1 MRVRVAKY
9 PPNHYKK
16 IEQKMSN
23 TTNQP
28 VPKAGIMGLVPYA
41 PGKVPDPSLG
51 KTFKL
56 SANESPLG
64 PSPKALEAFH
74 DTASDLFSYP
84 DPSARSLRTAIARKY
99 GLNPDHLV
107 CGNGSDELLN
117 LVARIYLGPGD
128 EAIYTQ
134 YGFTVY
140 PIAIQANGAT
150 PVVAPDHNFTVSVD
164 EILAR
169 VTERTKVVFLA
180 NPNNPTGTYIP
191 QSEVR
196 RLSDGLPKGC
206 VLVLDGAYA
215 EFVRMNDY
223 EAGIELVS
231 TTQNTI
237 MTRTF
242 SKIYGLAAIRLGWA
256 YASENIIEAIARVRD
271 PFNVTGPSLAAAV
284 AAFEDTAHTEKVRQH
299 NDIWLPKLR
308 QALIDAG
315 LEVTPSLCNFLLLHF
330 PDVEGK
336 RAHDA
341 HKFLAQ
347 QGLMLRQMDE
357 YNLPNALRL
366 SIGTAEANELVI
378 AALTKFMQGGA

>member
-1 MRVRVAKY
+1 MNNK
-9 PPNHYKK
+9 
-16 IEQKMSN
+16 
-23 TTNQP
+23 TNQP
-28 VPKAGIMGLVPYA
+28 VPKKGISSLVPYA

-51 KTFKL
+51 KSFKL

-64 PSPKALEAFH
+64 PSPKALDAFH
-74 DTASDLFSYP
+74 LASSDLFSYP
-84 DPSARSLRTAIARKY
+84 DPAARVLRAAIARRY

-117 LVARIYLGPGD
+117 LIARIYLGPGD
-128 EAIYTQ
+128 EGLYTQ

-140 PIAIQANGAT
+140 PICIQANGAT
-150 PVVAPDHNFTVSVD
+150 PVVAPDRNFTVDID
-164 EILAR
+164 EILRR

-180 NPNNPTGTYIP
+180 NPNNPTGTHVP

-196 RLSDGLPKGC
+196 RLSEGLPKGC

-215 EFVRMNDY
+215 EFVRRNDY

-242 SKIYGLAAIRLGWA
+242 SKIYGLASIRLGWA
-256 YASENIIEAIARVRD
+256 YASENIIDAISRVRD

-284 AAFEDTAHTEKVRQH
+284 AAFEDVDYTEKVRIH
-299 NDIWLPKLR
+299 NDTWLPRLR
-308 QALIDAG
+308 DALIAAG

-330 PDVEGK
+330 PDEDGK
-336 RAHDA
+336 RAKDA
-341 HKFLAQ
+341 HEFLAQ

-366 SIGTAEANELVI
+366 SVGTQEANERVI
-378 AALTKFMQGGA
+378 TALTGFMQGEA

>member
-1 MRVRVAKY
+1 
-9 PPNHYKK
+9 
-16 IEQKMSN
+16 MSK
-23 TTNQP
+23 TPNQP
-28 VPKAGIMGLVPYA
+28 VPKNGISGLVPYK
-41 PGKVPDPSLG
+41 PGKRPDPSIG

-74 DTASDLFSYP
+74 HTSSDLFSYP
-84 DPSARSLRTAIARKY
+84 DPSASVLRAAIARRY

-117 LVARIYLGPGD
+117 LIARIYLGPGD
-128 EAIYTQ
+128 EGIYTQ

-140 PIAIQANGAT
+140 AIAIKANGAT
-150 PVVAPDHNFTVSVD
+150 PIIAPEHDFRVNVD
-164 EILAR
+164 EILNR

-180 NPNNPTGTYIP
+180 NPNNPTGTHLP

-196 RLSDGLPKGC
+196 RLSEGLPKGC
-206 VLVLDGAYA
+206 VLVLDAAYA
-215 EFVRMNDY
+215 EFVRVNDY

-231 TTQNTI
+231 TTENTI

-242 SKIYGLAAIRLGWA
+242 SKIYGLAGIRLGWA
-256 YASENIIEAIARVRD
+256 YASENIIDAISRVRD
-271 PFNVTGPSLAAAV
+271 PFNINGPALAAAV
-284 AAFEDTAHTEKVRQH
+284 AAFEDASYTEKVREH

-308 QALIDAG
+308 DALIKAG

-330 PDVEGK
+330 PDVNGK
-336 RAHDA
+336 RASDA
-341 HKFLAQ
+341 HKFLAD

-366 SIGTAEANELVI
+366 SVGTQEANELVI
-378 AALTKFMQGGA
+378 AAITSFMQSKD

>member
-1 MRVRVAKY
+1 
-9 PPNHYKK
+9 
-16 IEQKMSN
+16 MSK
-23 TTNQP
+23 TPDQP
-28 VPKAGIMGLVPYA
+28 VPKNGILSIAPYV
-41 PGKVPDPSLG
+41 PGKVPDPSMG

-74 DTASDLFSYP
+74 LSGSDLFTYP
-84 DPSARSLRTAIARKY
+84 DPSARVLRAAIARRY

-117 LVARIYLGPGD
+117 LVARAYLGPGD
-128 EAIYTQ
+128 EGIYTEF
-134 YGFTVY
+134 GFTVY
-140 PIAIQANGAT
+140 QIAIRANGAT
-150 PVVAPDHNFTVSVD
+150 PVVAPDHDFHVSVD

-169 VTERTKVVFLA
+169 VTERTKVVFVA
-180 NPNNPTGTYIP
+180 NPNNPTGTYVS
-191 QSEVR
+191 QSEMR
-196 RLSDGLPKGC
+196 RLSEGLPKDC

-215 EFVRMNDY
+215 EFMRQNDY

-256 YASENIIEAIARVRD
+256 YASETIIDAISRIRD

-284 AAFEDTAHTEKVRQH
+284 AAFEDTSYTEDVRVH
-299 NDIWLPKLR
+299 NDIWLPKVMDALR
-308 QALIDAG
+308 DTGI
-315 LEVTPSLCNFLLLHF
+315 EVTPSLCNFMLLHF

-336 RAHDA
+336 RAKDA
-341 HKFLAQ
+341 HVYLSK

-366 SIGTAEANELVI
+366 SVGTQEANERII
-378 AALTKFMQGGA
+378 AALTRFMQGGS

>member
-1 MRVRVAKY
+1 
-9 PPNHYKK
+9 
-16 IEQKMSN
+16 
-23 TTNQP
+23 
-28 VPKAGIMGLVPYA
+28 MGLVPYA
-41 PGKVPDPSLG
+41 PGKVPDASLG

-74 DTASDLFSYP
+74 LTASDLFSYP
-84 DPSARSLRTAIARKY
+84 DPSARALRAAIARKY

-117 LVARIYLGPGD
+117 LIARIYLGPGD
-128 EAIYTQ
+128 EGIYTQ

-140 PIAIQANGAT
+140 AIAIQANGAT
-150 PVVAPDHNFTVSVD
+150 PVIAPEHNYRVDVD
-164 EILAR
+164 EILAC

-180 NPNNPTGTYIP
+180 NPNNPTGTHLP

-196 RLSDGLPKGC
+196 RLSEGLPKGC

-215 EFVRMNDY
+215 EFVRVNDY

-256 YASENIIEAIARVRD
+256 YASENIIDAISRVRD
-271 PFNVTGPSLAAAV
+271 PFNINGPALAAAV
-284 AAFEDTAHTEKVRQH
+284 AAFEDTSHTEKVRVH
-299 NDIWLPKLR
+299 NDIWLPKIR
-308 QALIDAG
+308 QALQNAG

-330 PDVEGK
+330 PDAEGK
-336 RAHDA
+336 RAKDA
-341 HKFLAQ
+341 HKYLAGR
-347 QGLMLRQMDE
+347 GLMLRQMDE
-357 YNLPNALRL
+357 YHLPNALRL
-366 SIGTAEANELVI
+366 SVGTEEANERVI
-378 AALTKFMQGGA
+378 AALTAFMRGEA

>member
-1 MRVRVAKY
+1 M
-9 PPNHYKK
+9 N
-16 IEQKMSN
+16 N

-28 VPKAGIMGLVPYA
+28 VPKQGISDLVPYA
-41 PGKVPDPSLG
+41 PGKVPDASSG

-74 DTASDLFSYP
+74 LTASDLYSYP
-84 DPSARSLRTAIARKY
+84 DPSARILRAAIARRY

-117 LVARIYLGPGD
+117 LIARIYLGPGD
-128 EAIYTQ
+128 EGIYTQ

-150 PVVAPDHNFTVSVD
+150 AVVAPDHNFTVDVD
-164 EILAR
+164 EILRR
-169 VTERTKVVFLA
+169 VSERTKVVFLA
-180 NPNNPTGTYIP
+180 NPNNPTGTHVP

-196 RLSDGLPKGC
+196 RLSEGLPTGC

-215 EFVRMNDY
+215 EFVRRNDY

-242 SKIYGLAAIRLGWA
+242 SKIYGLAGIRLGWA
-256 YASENIIEAIARVRD
+256 YASENIIDAINRVRD
-271 PFNVTGPSLAAAV
+271 PFNVTAPSLAAAV
-284 AAFEDTAHTEKVRQH
+284 AAFEDVDYTEKVRTH
-299 NDIWLPKLR
+299 NDMWLLR
-308 QALIDAG
+308 LREALIDAG

-330 PDVEGK
+330 PDKDGR
-336 RAHDA
+336 RAKDA
-341 HKFLAQ
+341 HRFLAH

-366 SIGTAEANELVI
+366 SVGTQEANERVI
-378 AALTKFMQGGA
+378 AALTTFMHGGV